1 MSLKVLFRVPL
12 RVWHGVQGSG
22 KGTFRQLREIC
33 PDSKI
38 GRLFQ
43 CLASPPYAFSSECIP
58 RKTLGLRNIKAP
70 IFGSRKPKSGLPPIF
85 WLKSRELRLL
95 GV

>member
-1 MSLKVLFRVPL
+1 MVFRV
-12 RVWHGVQGSG
+12 QG
-22 KGTFRQLREIC
+22 KGHSGSCERSAQT
-33 PDSKI
+33 P
-38 GRLFQ
+38 RLEGFFSA
-43 CLASPPYAFSSECIP
+43 LLPPHMLFHQSVP